1 MSHEENN
8 KLDKIYEAVEK
19 INRGLYGDADNK
31 VPGLMQS
38 HYELRDDVNK
48 LKDDK
53 KKQRW
58 IIAGISVTVPV
69 IVHLAKELWRNS
81 K

>member
-58 IIAGISVTVPV
+58 IIAGVSITVPV
-69 IVHLAKELWRNS
+69 IIHLLKEKLGL
-81 K
+81 